1 MEEGKNSLVLYDRD
15 KVIIGSKL
23 RAGEQ
28 QPNEFVLR
36 KLIAQ
41 FTRKKTNIDV
51 SHSLFIRAKKLRV
64 HQCRDGNGTYYP
76 HTRR

>member
-23 RAGEQ
+23 REEEQ
-28 QPNEFVLR
+28 RPNEFVLG

-41 FTRKKTNIDV
+41 FTRKTQKHRCI
-51 SHSLFIRAKKLRV
+51 SLFVHMSKKFT
-64 HQCRDGNGTYYP
+64 CASM
-76 HTRR
+76 

>member
-1 MEEGKNSLVLYDRD
+1 LVLYDRD

-28 QPNEFVLR
+28 QPNEFVLE
-36 KLIAQ
+36 KMIAQ
-41 FTRKKTNIDV
+41 LEKKNKNIDV

-76 HTRR
+76 RIRQVKTH